1 MPTPTSFDTIID
13 LALTLIDDYKLIKLY
28 NKSQTDFLSVC
39 DSYLIAAIPNFTR
52 CNQSLS
58 YDSGLRQFNNELT
71 NMEISILA
79 DLWIL
84 EWFKKETQDSKKIN
98 ALLQSS
104 GSFKSHSAAQNLK
117 EKSSYLNGL
126 EEKIDKKM
134 TNYQLQN
141 IDNISI

>member
-1 MPTPTSFDTIID
+1 MPTSFDEIID
-13 LALTLIDDYKLIKLY
+13 LALILIDDYALRKLY
-28 NKSQTDFLSVC
+28 DTSNEKFLKQC
-39 DSYLIAAIPNFTR
+39 DAWLIAAIPNFSR
-52 CNQSLS
+52 CNQSLD
-58 YDSGLRQFNNELT
+58 YDIETRQFTVTLT

-84 EWFKKETQDSKKIN
+84 QWMQKQTQDSRKIN

-117 EKSSYLNGL
+117 EKSSYLDGL
-126 EEKIDKKM
+126 REKVEQKM

-141 IDNISI
+141 IDSISF

>member
-1 MPTPTSFDTIID
+1 MPTSFDTIID

-28 NKSQTDFLSVC
+28 NQSQVKFLTFC
-39 DSYLIAAIPNFTR
+39 DGLLISAIPNFFR
-52 CNQSLS
+52 CNQSLD
-58 YDSGLRQFNNELT
+58 YDTTLRQFNNELSSA
-71 NMEISILA
+71 EISILA

-84 EWFKKETQDSKKIN
+84 EWFKKETQDSRKIN

-117 EKSSYLNGL
+117 EKTSYLDGL
-126 EEKIDKKM
+126 REKVEQKM

-141 IDNISI
+141 LDNITI

>member
-1 MPTPTSFDTIID
+1 MPTSFDEIID
-13 LALTLIDDYKLIKLY
+13 LALSLIDDYKLVKLY
-28 NKSQTDFLSVC
+28 NQSQLKFLAFC
-39 DSYLIAAIPNFTR
+39 DSLLLAAIPNFFR
-52 CNQSLS
+52 CNQSL
-58 YDSGLRQFNNELT
+58 DCDTTARQFNNQLT
-71 NMEISILA
+71 NAEISILA

-84 EWFKKETQDSKKIN
+84 EWFKKETQDSRKIN

-117 EKSSYLNGL
+117 EKSTYLDGL
-126 EEKIDKKM
+126 REKVEQKM

>member
-1 MPTPTSFDTIID
+1 MPTSFDTIID

-28 NKSQTDFLSVC
+28 NQSQTKFLTYC
-39 DSYLIAAIPNFTR
+39 DSLLIAAIPNFFR
-52 CNQSLS
+52 CNQSLE
-58 YDSGLRQFNNELT
+58 YTAETRQFSNELT
-71 NMEISILA
+71 SLEISILA

-84 EWFKKETQDSKKIN
+84 EWFKKETQDSRKIN

-117 EKSSYLNGL
+117 EKSTYLDGL
-126 EEKIDKKM
+126 REKVEQKM

>member
-1 MPTPTSFDTIID
+1 MPTSFDTIID
-13 LALTLIDDYKLIKLY
+13 LALTLIDDYKLRKLY
-28 NKSQTDFLSVC
+28 DISQVKFLSIC

-52 CNQSLS
+52 CNQNLE
-58 YDSGLRQFNNELT
+58 YDAANRQFINTLT
-71 NMEISILA
+71 QLEISILA

-84 EWFKKETQDSKKIN
+84 EWFNKETQDSRKIN

-117 EKSSYLNGL
+117 EKSNYLDCL
-126 EEKIDKKM
+126 REKVEQKM

-141 IDNISI
+141 IDNLSI

>member
-1 MPTPTSFDTIID
+1 MPTSFDEIID
-13 LALTLIDDYKLIKLY
+13 LALTLIDDYKLVKLY
-28 NKSQTDFLSVC
+28 NQSQTKFLAYC
-39 DSYLIAAIPNFTR
+39 DTLLIAAIPNFFR
-52 CNQSLS
+52 CNQSLD
-58 YDSGLRQFNNELT
+58 YTADTRQFNNQLT
-71 NMEISILA
+71 SSEISILA
-79 DLWIL
+79 DLWVV

-117 EKSSYLNGL
+117 EKSSYLDEL
-126 EEKIDKKM
+126 REKVEQKM

>member
-1 MPTPTSFDTIID
+1 MPVPTPFDTIID

-28 NKSQTDFLSVC
+28 NQSQVKFLTFC
-39 DSYLIAAIPNFTR
+39 DSLLISAIPNFFR
-52 CNQSLS
+52 CNQSLD
-58 YDSGLRQFNNELT
+58 YDVNLRQFNNELT
-71 NMEISILA
+71 NAEISILA

-84 EWFKKETQDSKKIN
+84 EWFKKETQDSRKIN

-117 EKSSYLNGL
+117 EKYLYLNGL
-126 EEKIDKKM
+126 REKVEQKM

>member
-1 MPTPTSFDTIID
+1 MPTSFDEIID
-13 LALTLIDDYKLIKLY
+13 LALTLIDDYKLRKLY
-28 NKSQTDFLSVC
+28 NQSEAKFLMFC
-39 DSYLIAAIPNFTR
+39 DSLLLAAIPNFFR
-52 CNQSLS
+52 CNQSLDYS
-58 YDSGLRQFNNELT
+58 TATRQFNNQLT
-71 NMEISILA
+71 SLEISILA

-84 EWFKKETQDSKKIN
+84 EWFKKETQDSRKIN

-117 EKSSYLNGL
+117 EKTTYLDGL
-126 EEKIDKKM
+126 REKISQKM

>member
-1 MPTPTSFDTIID
+1 MPTSFDEIID
-13 LALTLIDDYKLIKLY
+13 LALTLIDDYKLVKLY
-28 NKSQTDFLSVC
+28 NQSQTKFLAYC
-39 DSYLIAAIPNFTR
+39 DSLLVAAVANFFR
-52 CNQSLS
+52 CNQSLD
-58 YDSGLRQFNNELT
+58 YDTTTRQFNNQLT
-71 NMEISILA
+71 SAEISILA

-84 EWFKKETQDSKKIN
+84 EWFKKETQDSSKIN

-117 EKSSYLNGL
+117 EKSTYLDGL
-126 EEKIDKKM
+126 REKVEQKM

>member
-1 MPTPTSFDTIID
+1 MPTSFDEIID

-28 NKSQTDFLSVC
+28 NQSQTKFLTYC
-39 DSYLIAAIPNFTR
+39 DSLLIAAIPNFFR
-52 CNQSLS
+52 CNQSLE
-58 YDSGLRQFNNELT
+58 YTVETRQFNNELT
-71 NMEISILA
+71 NTEISILA

-84 EWFKKETQDSKKIN
+84 EWFKKETQDSRKIN
-98 ALLQSS
+98 ALLQS

-117 EKSSYLNGL
+117 EKSTYLDGL
-126 EEKIDKKM
+126 REKVEQKM

>member
-1 MPTPTSFDTIID
+1 MPTSFDEIID
-13 LALTLIDDYKLIKLY
+13 LALTLIDDYKLVKLY
-28 NKSQTDFLSVC
+28 NQSQTKFLAYC
-39 DSYLIAAIPNFTR
+39 DSLLIAAIPNFFR
-52 CNQSLS
+52 CNQSLD
-58 YDSGLRQFNNELT
+58 YIADTRQFNNQLT
-71 NMEISILA
+71 SSEISILA
-79 DLWIL
+79 DLWVV

-117 EKSSYLNGL
+117 EKSSYLDEL
-126 EEKIDKKM
+126 REKVEQKM